1 MQTMVDEP
9 AARDRVRR
17 SFAALHEGSRS
28 RIRVLLADDHAVL
41 RQALRLLLEMH
52 DEIEVVGDVGDG
64 REAIDAAERLQPDIV
79 LMDLAMP
86 GLNGVEAT
94 RQLVQRV
101 RGARVLMLTG
111 FADDERLLDALRAGA
126 AGYVVK
132 RSDVRELLLAIQAVH
147 HGNPF
152 ISSSISGGRSAMDLL
167 LEAQSG
173 QHSMADRLTSREREI
188 LQLVAEGHPNQSI
201 AEKLVLSV
209 KTVEAHKA
217 HIMAKLGVQRT
228 ADLIRYALRKGIIT
242 LDSGPVES
250 SA

>member
-1 MQTMVDEP
+1 MRVMAEEP
-9 AARDRVRR
+9 AARDRARR
-17 SFAALHEGSRS
+17 SLASMQDGRGE

-52 DEIEVVGDVGDG
+52 DEIEVVGEASDG
-64 REAIDAAERLQPDIV
+64 REAVDTAERVQPDVV

-101 RGARVLMLTG
+101 RGVRVLMLTG

-126 AGYVVK
+126 SGYVVK

-152 ISSSISGGRSAMDLL
+152 ISSAVSGGRSALDLL

-173 QHSMADRLTSREREI
+173 QNSMADRLTSREREI
-188 LQLVAEGHPNQSI
+188 LQLVAEGH
-201 AEKLVLSV
+201 
-209 KTVEAHKA
+209 
-217 HIMAKLGVQRT
+217 
-228 ADLIRYALRKGIIT
+228 
-242 LDSGPVES
+242 
-250 SA
+250 